1 MPTDTRIIPLGGVQ
15 EIGKST
21 LLIEHNDH
29 IFIIDAGI
37 KFADTFTTGIKGIIP
52 DYSYLNQPNKKVE
65 ALFITHGHEDHIGG
79 VVYLVKQTRLNKIF
93 APRIAIQYLKA
104 KFDEQKITK
113 PIEFIEIDK
122 KDSYYFANNEVRADF
137 WTAQHS
143 IPDAFGVRLTTPN
156 GSLMCTGDFRFD
168 YTPIGNYTDFAR
180 LDEIGK
186 QGLTVL
192 LSDSTNAM
200 RPYHSPSE
208 SDILTDIKKHMEN
221 AKRKIIVTAFASN
234 LTRVKVIIDLAVKM
248 NKKILVFGRSMI
260 QGIKIGRKLGYIDVP
275 ADVFADKKQLGS
287 IRENDLVI
295 LTTGSQGE
303 QLAAL

>member
-122 KDSYYFANNEVRADF
+122 KD
-137 WTAQHS
+137 
-143 IPDAFGVRLTTPN
+143 
-156 GSLMCTGDFRFD
+156 
-168 YTPIGNYTDFAR
+168 
-180 LDEIGK
+180 
-186 QGLTVL
+186 
-192 LSDSTNAM
+192 
-200 RPYHSPSE
+200 
-208 SDILTDIKKHMEN
+208 
-221 AKRKIIVTAFASN
+221 
-234 LTRVKVIIDLAVKM
+234 
-248 NKKILVFGRSMI
+248 
-260 QGIKIGRKLGYIDVP
+260 
-275 ADVFADKKQLGS
+275 
-287 IRENDLVI
+287 
-295 LTTGSQGE
+295 
-303 QLAAL
+303 